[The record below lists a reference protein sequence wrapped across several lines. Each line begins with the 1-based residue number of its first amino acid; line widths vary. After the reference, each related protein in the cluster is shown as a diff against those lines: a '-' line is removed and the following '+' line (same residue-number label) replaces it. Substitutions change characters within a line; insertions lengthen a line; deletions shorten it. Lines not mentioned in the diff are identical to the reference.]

1 MMRLFLLLAIIL
13 LAIVFIRQLKNHLTR
28 DKKLDE
34 LREVKLNGD
43 LLDIDK
49 EIATE
54 KSKQQT
60 VSSEIEDIKQNKF
73 KQEEE
78 NYD

>member
-13 LAIVFIRQLKNHLTR
+13 LAIVFIRQLKKHLTR